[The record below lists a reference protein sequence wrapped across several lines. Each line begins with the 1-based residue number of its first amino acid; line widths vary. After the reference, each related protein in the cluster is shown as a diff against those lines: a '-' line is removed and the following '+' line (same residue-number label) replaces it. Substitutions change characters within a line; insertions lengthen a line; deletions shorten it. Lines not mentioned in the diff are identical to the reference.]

1 MATKLVEAPASD
13 SARTTESLGYVEA
26 YDAVLNCDYAFVVY
40 KETDKDSGAWRVRI
54 KSSQTTGVV
63 FEPEAMR
70 LKAREAG
77 AQGKAY
83 FTWGAGIDPS
93 VGDQRQIEYRVY
105 QEGGKASAIEVLVR
119 MRKFDGT
126 ADEAKS
132 VRVKWPA

>member
-13 SARTTESLGYVEA
+13 SARTTETLGYVEA

-40 KETDKDSGAWRVRI
+40 KETEKDSGSWRVRI

-70 LKAREAG
+70 LKARETG
-77 AQGKAY
+77 AQGKAF

-93 VGDQRQIEYRVY
+93 AGDQRQIEYRVY
-105 QEGGKASAIEVLVR
+105 QEGGKASAVEVLVR

-132 VRVKWPA
+132 VKVKWPA